1 MEYSLD
7 RIVNNSI
14 MNFSPQ
20 RLPKS
25 FQSILAWLH
34 VDFQPPRPPS
44 TGEVVLATL
53 VAIIGSLAADALLVF
68 LGTRLFP
75 STKGYAHF
83 QFSDYG
89 KLTVIGV
96 IIACLGWPVVVRI
109 TSRPKWLFARL
120 AIATTLVLWLPD
132 LYIWHSG
139 QPAKAVLVLMCMHV
153 AIAVVTY
160 FSLVALAPVR
170 RVRHQATNS

>member
-7 RIVNNSI
+7 MIVKNST
-14 MNFSPQ
+14 MNFNPQ

-25 FQSILAWLH
+25 LQKILAWLH

-44 TGEVVLATL
+44 TGEVLLASL

-68 LGTRLFP
+68 IGTRLFP

-83 QFSDYG
+83 RFSDYG

-96 IIACLGWPVVVRI
+96 IIACIGWPIVARI
-109 TSRPKWLFARL
+109 TSRPKWLFLRL
-120 AIATTLVLWLPD
+120 AIVTTLVLWLPD
-132 LYIWHSG
+132 LYIWHTG

-160 FSLVALAPVR
+160 ASLVVLAPVR
-170 RVRHQATNS
+170 RVRHQVT

>member
-7 RIVNNSI
+7 MIVNSSR

-25 FQSILAWLH
+25 IQKILAWLH
-34 VDFQPPRPPS
+34 VDFDPPRAPS
-44 TGEVVLATL
+44 AGAVVLASV
-53 VAIIGSLAADALLVF
+53 VAILGSLLADALLVIV
-68 LGTRLFP
+68 GTHAFP

-83 QFSDYG
+83 QLSDYG

-96 IIACLGWPVVVRI
+96 IIACIGWPIVARI
-109 TSRPKWLFARL
+109 TSRPKWLFLRL

-132 LYIWHSG
+132 LYIWHAG
-139 QPAKAVLVLMCMHV
+139 QPTKAVLVLMCMHV

-160 FSLVALAPVR
+160 LSLVKLAPVHRMR
-170 RVRHQATNS
+170 RQAA

>member
-7 RIVNNSI
+7 MIVNNST

-25 FQSILAWLH
+25 IRRILAWLH
-34 VDFQPPRPPS
+34 VDFDPPRAPS
-44 TGEVVLATL
+44 NAEVALASL
-53 VAIIGSLAADALLVF
+53 VAIIGSLLADALLVF
-68 LGTRLFP
+68 VGTHVFP

-96 IIACLGWPVVVRI
+96 IIACVGWPIVARI
-109 TSRPKWLFARL
+109 TSRPKWLFVRL

-132 LYIWHSG
+132 LYIWHAG

-160 FSLVALAPVR
+160 LSLVVLAPVR
-170 RVRHQATNS
+170 RVRHPGLKP

>member
-1 MEYSLD
+1 
-7 RIVNNSI
+7 
-14 MNFSPQ
+14 MNFNPQ

-25 FQSILAWLH
+25 LQTILAWLH
-34 VDFQPPRPPS
+34 VDFDPPMAPS
-44 TGEVVLATL
+44 TGEVVIASA
-53 VAIIGSLAADALLVF
+53 VAVIGSLAADALLVF

-75 STKGYAHF
+75 TTKGYAHF

-96 IIACLGWPVVVRI
+96 IIACIGWPIVARI
-109 TSRPKWLFARL
+109 TSRPKWLFLRL

-132 LYIWHSG
+132 LYIWHAG
-139 QPAKAVLVLMCMHV
+139 QPGKAVAVLMCMHV

-160 FSLVALAPVR
+160 LSLVRLAPVR
-170 RVRHQATNS
+170 RARHRAT